1 MSRIERLA
9 PIVAALCVGAL
20 ALAQG
25 PREPSVN
32 SPAPA
37 WLGYAVMFL
46 IGAGVLGVAL
56 YPVKRSHMD

>member
-9 PIVAALCVGAL
+9 PMVAVLFVTGL
-20 ALAQG
+20 AVAQG

>member
-9 PIVAALCVGAL
+9 PILAALFVTGL
-20 ALAQG
+20 AVAQG

-37 WLGYAVMFL
+37 WLGYFVMFL
-46 IGAGVLGVAL
+46 ISAGVLGVAL

>member
-1 MSRIERLA
+1 MSRIERLV
-9 PIVAALCVGAL
+9 PIVAALCVSAL

>member
-9 PIVAALCVGAL
+9 PILAALFVTGL
-20 ALAQG
+20 AVAQG

-37 WLGYAVMFL
+37 WLGYFVMFL